1 MKFRSGFQP
10 LFVALP
16 YAKTP
21 SNIFSVMMEHT
32 PMAPIVKAWREDF
45 AAGGGRQAMA
55 EAKIATGFMMTSML
69 FDWARNGHLTGAGPK
84 EPSYR
89 ETMLGAGWQPNSLKI
104 GKYYF
109 GISGMAQLAGPLSF
123 AATTHE
129 TMERYDVHPQ
139 AFDTL
144 RQSIGVAGAVMAHS
158 TIDQSMLQ
166 GISKISQAIGAS
178 GRGEDTAWG
187 NYFTD
192 LMGSLTNVVPGVG
205 PARSVGALVDPTP
218 RQAGPMWQELIKGII
233 GLQDQLIP
241 NRDAFG
247 HVVKP
252 KPEGFAGNL
261 YNWVIPFKVS
271 WDNEHP
277 AFNEMARLKMGI
289 TKPGWSTEFMGV
301 PMNFRKYPEVLDY
314 WRRLSGNELK
324 KNPDTYEKIGLED
337 FLNKVVTGKAGYH
350 SAEYKQLPDLGE
362 DYGTDSG
369 KGTYIKQWAAKYR
382 QAAAEQIMKE
392 APTRFPEFHAEVV
405 KALEHKAVQ
414 STPLY
419 MQQSAPKLL
428 KMKLD
433 TMPMHQDPLPD
444 RFGKMPTSAGPRR
457 GPPSGG
463 SFSVP
468 GG

>member
-1 MKFRSGFQP
+1 MANLQGALGSWRTGLEFAGKYVRTGNMPDKFARSTTPVEDALGATQQTLGAPLRAPPLSAQSVGMDLMGKSYVEAQAFAQTPFGKALDWIGAGVRLPGRLLGGPDMFFKEMGFAGHIEQNAYRQALIEGATPGTREFVDKVANYISNPPKNVQLSAVHTGDYVTFQNALGPWGQDLLKFRSGFQP

-89 ETMLGAGWQPNSLKI
+89 ETMLGAGWQPNSVKI

-123 AATTHE
+123 AAATHE

-139 AFDTL
+139 AFDTF

-192 LMGSLTNVVPGVG
+192 LLGSLTNVVPGVG
-205 PARSVGALVDPTP
+205 PARSVGG
-218 RQAGPMWQELIKGII
+218 AG
-233 GLQDQLIP
+233 
-241 NRDAFG
+241 
-247 HVVKP
+247 
-252 KPEGFAGNL
+252 
-261 YNWVIPFKVS
+261 
-271 WDNEHP
+271 
-277 AFNEMARLKMGI
+277 
-289 TKPGWSTEFMGV
+289 
-301 PMNFRKYPEVLDY
+301 
-314 WRRLSGNELK
+314 
-324 KNPDTYEKIGLED
+324 
-337 FLNKVVTGKAGYH
+337 
-350 SAEYKQLPDLGE
+350 
-362 DYGTDSG
+362 
-369 KGTYIKQWAAKYR
+369 
-382 QAAAEQIMKE
+382 
-392 APTRFPEFHAEVV
+392 
-405 KALEHKAVQ
+405 
-414 STPLY
+414 
-419 MQQSAPKLL
+419 
-428 KMKLD
+428 
-433 TMPMHQDPLPD
+433 
-444 RFGKMPTSAGPRR
+444 
-457 GPPSGG
+457 
-463 SFSVP
+463 
-468 GG
+468 